1 MRLGRLMAHTG
12 GTTGGRMQDFKKL
25 KVWQK
30 SVEQQLDIYKTT
42 ESFPGTELHRMIDQF
57 RRAADS
63 VKENIAEGCGKS
75 TDADFRRYVSNALG
89 SQFEI
94 ESRLISA
101 RELKFLALMD
111 FERLT
116 ARCHEMRRMLLAL
129 MRALASPRKRPPP
142 EAGRS

>member
-1 MRLGRLMAHTG
+1 
-12 GTTGGRMQDFKKL
+12 MQDFKKL

-42 ESFPGTELHRMIDQF
+42 ESFPGTELNRMTDQF

-63 VKENIAEGCGKS
+63 VKENLAEGCGKS
-75 TDADFRRYVSNALG
+75 TDADFRRYVSISLG

-101 RELKFLALMD
+101 RELKFLAPSD

-116 ARCHEMRRMLLAL
+116 ARCHELRRMLLAL
-129 MRALASPRKRPPP
+129 MRALSSRRKPRRPPQ
-142 EAGRS
+142 AGRP